1 MYIDLRP
8 IYPKAVEAK
17 YFPKCLF
24 AWKVLFSHA
33 CLSLRILTLHTPS
46 TTMSRFRFLVDNRL
60 WDWQPQCHLACLE
73 MFTLDDLPLGVE

>member
-1 MYIDLRP
+1 MFVRMEGFIFTRLFVLADLDPAHAID
-8 IYPKAVEAK
+8 KSTA
-17 YFPKCLF
+17 FT
-24 AWKVLFSHA
+24 S
-33 CLSLRILTLHTPS
+33 TM